1 MRFSAVLP
9 LLLLL
14 CCTFSRLNGQDLS
27 AYLKKI
33 NVEQKKALLDYMR
46 SQGGNL
52 DQEIRQMY
60 DQLQP
65 EQREKSL
72 QYLELLAKT
81 GGQGARPPQTAV
93 QWSSDT
99 LSYHTLEEGMV
110 VIDSFTVRNTGPNPY
125 LIYSTQTSC
134 DCTILRAPEFPVMPG
149 ESAVVRVE
157 FNSANKIGKT
167 RAGIVI
173 YDNSAPN
180 RRSILYL
187 DGEIVPRRAK
197 KPWE

>member
-14 CCTFSRLNGQDLS
+14 FCAFSSLHGQDLS
-27 AYLKKI
+27 AHLKKI
-33 NVEQKKALLDYMR
+33 SVEQKKVLLDYIR

-52 DQEIRQMY
+52 DQEIRQLY

-65 EQREKSL
+65 EQQEKSL
-72 QYLELLAKT
+72 LYLELLAKSA
-81 GGQGARPPQTAV
+81 GQGAKPPHTEV
-93 QWSSDT
+93 RWSNDT
-99 LSYHTLEEGMV
+99 LSYQIIEEGMT
-110 VIDSFTVRNTGPNPY
+110 VIDSFTVQNIGKYPY
-125 LIYSTQTSC
+125 IIYSNKTSC

-167 RAGIVI
+167 RAGIVLF
-173 YDNSAPN
+173 DNSAPN

-187 DGEIVPRRAK
+187 DGEILPRRAK